1 MFVVGGVMVV
11 IMPVLAMLDIV
22 KVIHIDS
29 IFLWIL
35 LYMVHVGGML
45 LGYAGVGFY
54 VGRERAKQQWKK
66 LGKEEVN
73 DLEMEKKK
81 TRNK

>member
-1 MFVVGGVMVV
+1 MFFVGGVMVA
-11 IMPVLAMLDIV
+11 ILPVLAMLDIV

-29 IFLWIL
+29 IIVWVLLW
-35 LYMVHVGGML
+35 MVHVGGML
-45 LGYAGVGFY
+45 FGYAGVGFY
-54 VGRERAKQQWKK
+54 VGRERAKQKWKK

-81 TRNK
+81 AKKI